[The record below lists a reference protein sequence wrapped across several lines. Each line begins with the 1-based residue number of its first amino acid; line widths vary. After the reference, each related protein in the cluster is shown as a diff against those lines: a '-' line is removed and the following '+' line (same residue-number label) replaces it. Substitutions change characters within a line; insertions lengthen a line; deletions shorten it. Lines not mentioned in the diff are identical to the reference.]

1 MKLILFVIHSLL
13 ILNKLFLINGLP
25 SIICPSSI
33 ELRDTSNPT
42 TVVGNGTLSSCNEIN
57 LAIALNHGGI
67 ITFNCGLNGQ
77 SVTIDIHNQL
87 DISNTTDTIIDGND
101 IITLNGLGLTR
112 ILKFN
117 RNDFRYSTPMLTV
130 QRLRFINGYCQDLD
144 GGCAI
149 FQSLGGSTIVMNS
162 IFENN
167 TGPIIGQDV
176 AGGAIWTIG
185 GGTTIII
192 RSIFLENKCSN
203 GGGLGILGSGLII
216 INSHFEGNQATGN
229 GGNPG
234 NGGNGGAISFD
245 GLERNNSICGT
256 RFTKNQ
262 GNKYG
267 GAFFRVAYN
276 GSERNDFEQIIVD
289 NNWISQSGNGLAGGL
304 YIQGSMITIKYA
316 TIINNSAEGGGG
328 IFFANKKLVILDSV
342 HLIDN
347 QAYGGLG
354 AAIFCSNPVSGI
366 FTNLIVANNHA
377 GAFAAAFASCSTTI
391 TLSNTIIA
399 NNTVG
404 NPWPANSCSSPMN
417 DGSGVVQS
425 PINKQ
430 TPASGQDALCTN
442 GSVIGLNNVT
452 VVLNQTNW
460 QIEIVG
466 AQSSY
471 LGPLSILSITNSYQ
485 TSTQSSTITIFH
497 RSFFIYF
504 ILFSF
509 ILLQRIV

>member
-203 GGGLGILGSGLII
+203 GGGLGILRSGLII

-245 GLERNNSICGT
+245 GWISSIDIIVCTPGRLVEHISRT
-256 RFTKNQ
+256 LGFSLIHLRYLVIDEADRIIDEFKQDWLNILDNAV
-262 GNKYG
+262 GLSSHLK
-267 GAFFRVAYN
+267 
-276 GSERNDFEQIIVD
+276 NDFQP
-289 NNWISQSGNGLAGGL
+289 
-304 YIQGSMITIKYA
+304 YM
-316 TIINNSAEGGGG
+316 
-328 IFFANKKLVILDSV
+328 
-342 HLIDN
+342 
-347 QAYGGLG
+347 
-354 AAIFCSNPVSGI
+354 
-366 FTNLIVANNHA
+366 
-377 GAFAAAFASCSTTI
+377 
-391 TLSNTIIA
+391 
-399 NNTVG
+399 
-404 NPWPANSCSSPMN
+404 
-417 DGSGVVQS
+417 
-425 PINKQ
+425 
-430 TPASGQDALCTN
+430 
-442 GSVIGLNNVT
+442 
-452 VVLNQTNW
+452 LNQSSSLNRKIYQKLLFSATLTHNP
-460 QIEIVG
+460 EIL
-466 AQSSY
+466 QQ
-471 LGPLSILSITNSYQ
+471 LNLFRP
-485 TSTQSSTITIFH
+485 
-497 RSFFIYF
+497 
-504 ILFSF
+504 ILFSSLSTSKSITMPSTLHENF
-509 ILLQRIV
+509 IVCSITYKPLIIAYLIQNQLHSERIMIFVHSKKDVDRLSSLLKLLLPNDIKVNHISRKLTSKKIQTRLNMFEHGQIQILVCSDVLA